1 MPTMPPELPPPE
13 LPPLEPPQPEAPPG
27 AILDVEDVSI
37 RFGGLRAL
45 TGIRFAMARGSI
57 TAVIGPNGAGKTT
70 LFNCITGFYRPTSG
84 RILYRAAEREHPLA
98 RLPIHQIARLGI
110 ARTYQNIRL
119 FGQMSAL
126 ENLLV
131 AQHHKVNHHLLS
143 GIFRTAAFRA
153 SEAAAE
159 REAWFWLGFMGLE
172 AAANRPAGTLP
183 YGQQRRLEMARA
195 MAGRPQL
202 LCLDEPA
209 AGLNPQETEGLN
221 ALILRLKREFA
232 VSVLLI
238 EHHMGVVMNI
248 SDQVVVLDHGEVIRI
263 GNPAQV
269 QRDPAVIKAYLGEA
283 EEAPPPAAGGR

>member
-1 MPTMPPELPPPE
+1 VD
-13 LPPLEPPQPEAPPG
+13 A
-27 AILDVEDVSI
+27 VSI

-45 TGIRFAMARGSI
+45 TDIRFAVGRGSI

-84 RILYRAAEREHPLA
+84 GIVYRDGTREHALA
-98 RLPIHQIARLGI
+98 RLPIHRIARLGV
-110 ARTYQNIRL
+110 ARTYQNVRL

-143 GIFRTAAFRA
+143 GIFRTAAFRR

-159 REAWFWLGFMGLE
+159 AEAWFWLEFVGLGNLGNQE
-172 AAANRPAGTLP
+172 AGTLP
-183 YGQQRRLEMARA
+183 YGQQRRLEVARA
-195 MAGRPQL
+195 MAARPKL

-209 AGLNPQETEGLN
+209 AGLNPQEAEGLN
-221 ALILRLKREFA
+221 ALILRLKREFG

-238 EHHMGVVMNI
+238 EHHMGVVMSI
-248 SDQVVVLDHGEVIRI
+248 SDQVVVLDHGEVISI
-263 GNPAQV
+263 GDPAHV
-269 QRDPAVIKAYLGEA
+269 QRDPAVIKAYLGEDSDA
-283 EEAPPPAAGGR
+283 PAAGGAR